1 MMMRIDQLLEE
12 CDVFVIFGA
21 AGNVGLA
28 SATALRHAGREVRA
42 VVRDEKQGGPLAA
55 IGCEIALADL
65 NDAASVARVIDGA
78 HAVQIMC
85 PVPRADDD
93 PAEAMRHMI
102 DTSIAAMRAN
112 PPQRVLALS
121 DYGAQHPDGTGIT
134 VLFHHLETRLRD
146 IDAQL
151 TFLRAAEHMHNWARV
166 LPVALAQGVLPSLH
180 HPLTKLFPTVAA
192 QDVGLLAA
200 ELLLD
205 PTPPPASPRIVS
217 IESEQRVSALDVA
230 RTIGELAGR
239 QVVAH
244 AVPRGEWA
252 AVLRRAGL
260 SEQHARLIMDLYDAH
275 NAGRIDVEVNVGEQR
290 FGATTLAQVL
300 GGLVASHGSAASI
313 R

>member
-1 MMMRIDQLLEE
+1 M
-12 CDVFVIFGA
+12 FVIFGA
-21 AGNVGLA
+21 GGKVGNA
-28 SATALRHAGREVRA
+28 SAAALRRAGCDGRA
-42 VVRDEKQGGPLAA
+42 VVRNAAQAAPL
-55 IGCEIALADL
+55 IELGCEVAIADL
-65 NDAASVARVIDGA
+65 HDPASVARAIDGA
-78 HAVQIMC
+78 HAVQMLC
-85 PVPRADDD
+85 PVPRDHDD
-93 PAEAMRHMI
+93 PASAMRRMI
-102 DTSIAAMRAN
+102 DASVDALRAN
-112 PPQRVLALS
+112 PPQHVLALS
-121 DYGAQHPDGTGIT
+121 DYGAEHASGTGIT
-134 VLFHHLETRLRD
+134 TLFHYLETRLGTLDTR
-146 IDAQL
+146 L

-166 LPVALAQGVLPSLH
+166 LPVALAKGVLPSLH

-300 GGLVASHGSAASI
+300 GGLLASHGSTASI